1 MEQNIITGVFL
12 PIAIA
17 IIMWGMGL
25 SLVVDDFRRVLFYP
39 KAVAIGLFGQLVVLP
54 LVGFFIAST
63 FNLPPEYAV
72 GLMII
77 ALCPGGPTSNL
88 ISFLSR
94 GDVALS
100 VTLTAISNTVTVITI
115 PPLVNWMLI
124 HFLGQGT
131 TLQLPFVQTVAQIA
145 LLTIVP
151 VALGMWMRAKRPEF
165 AAEADFPVKVAS
177 VALLILVILAAII
190 RERAIIVQAFIDVGP
205 ATLMLS
211 AMSMLIGF
219 TIAAILRLNWS
230 QRITSGIEV
239 GIQNGTLAIA
249 LASGA
254 TFLNNPAM
262 AIPPAIY
269 SLVMFG
275 TAAAFG
281 FFVNARIGRRQCAC
295 CRDRFHLDIFDLNR
309 TKGERDSEIPAA
321 ASTAPSGRVQTST
334 GF

>member
-25 SLVVDDFRRVLFYP
+25 SLVLDDFRRVLFYP
-39 KAVAIGLFGQLVVLP
+39 KAVAIGLFGQLVALP
-54 LVGFFIAST
+54 LIGYIIAST

-88 ISFLSR
+88 ISFLAR

-100 VTLTAISNTVTVITI
+100 VTLTAVSNTVTVITI
-115 PPLVNWMLI
+115 PPLVNWMLLE
-124 HFLGQGT
+124 FMGQGT
-131 TLQLPFVQTVAQIA
+131 TLQLPFAQTVVQIA

-151 VALGMWMRAKRPEF
+151 VALGMWVRAKRPAF

-177 VALLILVILAAII
+177 MTLLVLVILAAII

-205 ATLMLS
+205 ATLALS
-211 AMSMLIGF
+211 AGSILVGF
-219 TIAAILRLNWS
+219 GIAVALGLNWS
-230 QRITSGIEV
+230 QRITTGVEV

-254 TFLNNPAM
+254 TFLNNPEM

-281 FFVNARIGRRQCAC
+281 FFVNARIGRLVCAC
-295 CRDRFHLDIFDLNR
+295 CSDRFRIGIIDLNR
-309 TKGERDSEIPAA
+309 TKGERDSEIPV
-321 ASTAPSGRVQTST
+321 TQTPSGMVQTS
-334 GF
+334 GAGY